1 MNSPLRPEVE
11 KAFAAKLELHRDEQ
25 GTFLARKYAHYP
37 DLRAEVKSL
46 GPLIEPPV

>member
-11 KAFAAKLELHRDEQ
+11 KAFAAALELPRAEQ
-25 GTFLARKYAHYP
+25 GPFWRASTRTIPTCERKSN
-37 DLRAEVKSL
+37 LS